1 MIYIS
6 FIFYDIFIN
15 ITNIISFHFKC
26 QSHSLG
32 TIQPPLPT
40 TPPPPPHPPNPKQ
53 IQHLLMELVMELVH
67 VHHSVAA
74 NQNMVNPNE
83 ELTEKLNLDVTHPN
97 LNQTKTGVSLA

>member
-1 MIYIS
+1 
-6 FIFYDIFIN
+6 
-15 ITNIISFHFKC
+15 
-26 QSHSLG
+26 
-32 TIQPPLPT
+32 
-40 TPPPPPHPPNPKQ
+40 
-53 IQHLLMELVMELVH
+53 MELVMELVH